1 MPKLNQ
7 IIAIQSSKKS
17 LAKNTLT
24 EVYQTLQKADQLTGI
39 SRSYKPKDEL
49 GECLPSESKLVQ
61 LKVQDAVV
69 RIQKSLV
76 ELFDVVATQDWTNCE
91 AKADVVVTGRRVV
104 KPAPVTYLLFL
115 EKQLID
121 LHTFVER
128 LPALDSAERWS
139 FDPSQDC
146 FASEPYQS
154 LRTKKVPKTHIK
166 YEATKEHPPQVEMYM
181 EDVSVGTWTAVKY
194 SGAVPASKKNAMLD
208 RVRLLQ
214 DAVKSA
220 REEANGKDVEV
231 KKSWEKPFSI
241 SFSRI
246 REYRRR

>member
-7 IIAIQSSKKS
+7 IIAIQSAKKS
-17 LAKNTLT
+17 HAKDTLT
-24 EVYQTLQKADQLTGI
+24 EVYQTLQKVDLLVGI

-49 GECLPSESKLVQ
+49 GESLPSESKLVQ
-61 LKVQDAVV
+61 LKVQDAVN

-76 ELFDVVATQDWTNCE
+76 EMFDVVATQDWANCE
-91 AKADVVVTGRRVV
+91 AKADVVVAGRTVV
-104 KPAPVTYLLFL
+104 KAAPVTYLLFL
-115 EKQLID
+115 EKQLVD

-128 LPALDSAERWS
+128 LPTLDSAERWS

-166 YEATKEHPPQVEMYM
+166 YEATKEHPAQVEMYM

-194 SGAVPASKKNAMLD
+194 SGAVPAAKKNAMLD

-220 REEANGKDVEV
+220 REEANGKEVET
-231 KKSWEKPFSI
+231 KKVGEAVLDFIFKD
-241 SFSRI
+241 
-246 REYRRR
+246 